1 MGEILGGAAAE
12 EASSSHLSSAYS
24 NSAYPI
30 RFTGQLPAAP
40 DLAQTQRWWQQ
51 LYAARNQDQALRIH
65 VIDGAGLRY
74 SENDFHQCCDRLVS
88 QFNDWLNTPEFL
100 SIDRRLRT
108 ELERADN
115 VQIILE
121 TTDAQMRKLPWH
133 LWQLLSDYT
142 HAELTFCAL
151 DWRPMLL
158 RSNSSAQARI
168 LAVFGNHHGLDLD
181 VDLAVL
187 ESLENT
193 HVSVL
198 KSPPLSHLHETLW
211 QPQGWDIF
219 FFAGHS
225 QTEGDTGVIN
235 LNTQERLTIAQIKH
249 ALSKAIANGLKIAIF
264 NSCDGLGLAQ
274 QLSDLQIPYVVV
286 MREPV
291 PDAVAQ
297 QFLSYLLTAFAE
309 GLPFHLA
316 MREARQRLSG
326 LENDIPCA
334 SWLPIIWQNPTAPA
348 IYWQNLHTPS
358 PLRSAALHGSRSASY
373 SQPQDYSLASPPPA
387 SSPPAS
393 SPPASHPPASHPP
406 ASHPPARPDSKPQK
420 SGWSVFWPPTQR
432 TAKLTAKLAA
442 QLKSVAL
449 QSLAVS
455 GIVLGIRAVG
465 LLSAL
470 ELTFYDQL
478 MRSRPSETIDDRIAV
493 IEISQETTDRYG
505 YPIPDQPLTEI
516 IDRINQAKPVVIGL
530 DLHRARPQPSKT
542 VDKITT
548 DVSQAANAETS
559 YEKFLRQV
567 EETPDLFLVCFRDS
581 EDANYGTPAQLPAEV
596 LATQVGFSDIPVD
609 RFDRRVT
616 SPRSDLTLKGLQA
629 RSGTSARRQ
638 PLSYNAELAPGPERC
653 QTSYSLSFQ
662 LAFGY
667 LGAWGI
673 NPMEV
678 TADDQWQLGPVV
690 FKWLPQRIGGYQNLN
705 PHGGQILLNYRTNQP
720 GEKITFEQLMADDF
734 DLARLQDKIVL
745 IGYTSPV
752 SKDYFETPYGPM
764 AGLWIHA
771 HMVSQM
777 TSAVLDGRPLMRG
790 LPQVDAWQ
798 WGDWL
803 WIIVWSCGG
812 GYVGWAVKRPSRW
825 LLGLTGGAIALYGL
839 CWIAIVYGLWLP
851 LIPTFLAAVGSSLWL
866 RLR

>member
-334 SWLPIIWQNPTAPA
+334 SWLPIIWQK
-348 IYWQNLHTPS
+348 
-358 PLRSAALHGSRSASY
+358 SY
-373 SQPQDYSLASPPPA
+373 
-387 SSPPAS
+387 
-393 SPPASHPPASHPP
+393 
-406 ASHPPARPDSKPQK
+406 
-420 SGWSVFWPPTQR
+420 
-432 TAKLTAKLAA
+432 
-442 QLKSVAL
+442 
-449 QSLAVS
+449 
-455 GIVLGIRAVG
+455 
-465 LLSAL
+465 
-470 ELTFYDQL
+470 
-478 MRSRPSETIDDRIAV
+478 RSRH
-493 IEISQETTDRYG
+493 
-505 YPIPDQPLTEI
+505 LT
-516 IDRINQAKPVVIGL
+516 G
-530 DLHRARPQPSKT
+530 KT
-542 VDKITT
+542 YI
-548 DVSQAANAETS
+548 
-559 YEKFLRQV
+559 R
-567 EETPDLFLVCFRDS
+567 
-581 EDANYGTPAQLPAEV
+581 
-596 LATQVGFSDIPVD
+596 
-609 RFDRRVT
+609 
-616 SPRSDLTLKGLQA
+616 
-629 RSGTSARRQ
+629 
-638 PLSYNAELAPGPERC
+638 
-653 QTSYSLSFQ
+653 
-662 LAFGY
+662 
-667 LGAWGI
+667 
-673 NPMEV
+673 
-678 TADDQWQLGPVV
+678 
-690 FKWLPQRIGGYQNLN
+690 
-705 PHGGQILLNYRTNQP
+705 
-720 GEKITFEQLMADDF
+720 
-734 DLARLQDKIVL
+734 LAR
-745 IGYTSPV
+745 
-752 SKDYFETPYGPM
+752 
-764 AGLWIHA
+764 
-771 HMVSQM
+771 
-777 TSAVLDGRPLMRG
+777 
-790 LPQVDAWQ
+790 
-798 WGDWL
+798 
-803 WIIVWSCGG
+803 
-812 GYVGWAVKRPSRW
+812 
-825 LLGLTGGAIALYGL
+825 
-839 CWIAIVYGLWLP
+839 
-851 LIPTFLAAVGSSLWL
+851 
-866 RLR
+866 